1 MLLLRYSGFKRPS
14 KGVFFFYLSAKIAW
28 YNFVH
33 EYPLDKS

>member
-14 KGVFFFYLSAKIAW
+14 KWVFFLLISKDCVV
-28 YNFVH
+28 NFVH

>member
-14 KGVFFFYLSAKIAW
+14 KWVFFYLSAKIAW

-33 EYPLDKS
+33 EYPLDES